1 MPTDSEQS
9 IQLYRM
15 MVRIRTFEE
24 TVLEMFRTGR
34 GPRHSHLSI
43 GQEAVAAGTCLAL
56 RPDDYVTSTHRGH
69 HHLIAK
75 GGEYKPAMAEIAG
88 KATGYCGGKGGTMHI
103 ADFNLGMLGAISIV
117 GGGMPIAVGAA
128 MSAQL
133 RGTDQVAVCF
143 FGDGGTAQGNFNEG
157 LNMAAIWD
165 LPVLFLCE
173 NNQYMESCRFER
185 VTAGPGIHRRA
196 EGYGMPGV
204 SVDGNDA
211 VEVYEATRQAVE
223 RARAGEGPTL
233 LECLTYRRMGHNTND
248 PAEYRAEEELKVW
261 EQKDPIDR
269 LRATLIEQGL
279 LSAEE
284 DEELRR
290 ELSEEGQAAMEF
302 ALESPMPSEDRLFT
316 DIYAPAYQ
324 PPTPPPA
331 PGERQLNCRRA
342 IQEALREEMEGDD
355 SVFLIGEDVGAAGG
369 VFKVTAGLQQAFGVE
384 RVKDAPISENT
395 IAGAVI
401 GAALT
406 GMRPVGELMFIDLI
420 TLAMD
425 QIVNLGAKIR
435 YMTGGQASVP
445 GVIRVTYGGG
455 LAAGA
460 THSQNLE
467 AWFYHI
473 PGLKLVMPSTPYD
486 AKGLLKTAIRDDNL
500 VLFLEHKALY
510 NVRGPVP
517 EEEYLIP
524 FGVADVKREGTDAT
538 VVATG
543 KMVQEALKA
552 AQRLAGEGIEIEVID
567 PRTLSPLD
575 QDTILESVKK
585 TGRLAVFQEASEQGG
600 FGSDL
605 IRIVCRDAFYYLD
618 AAPAIVGAAHAPIP
632 MSPALEQQLLAGVED
647 LVRTIHE
654 LVPSPQS
661 V

>member
-1 MPTDSEQS
+1 M
-9 IQLYRM
+9 
-15 MVRIRTFEE
+15 
-24 TVLEMFRTGR
+24 
-34 GPRHSHLSI
+34 
-43 GQEAVAAGTCLAL
+43 AAGACLAL
-56 RPDDYVTSTHRGH
+56 RREDYVTSTHRGH

-75 GGEYKPAMAEIAG
+75 VGEYKPAMAEIAG

-117 GGGMPIAVGAA
+117 AGGIPIAVGAA
-128 MSAQL
+128 ISARL
-133 RGTDQVAVCF
+133 RGTDQVALCF
-143 FGDGGTAQGNFNEG
+143 FGEGGTSQGNFNEG
-157 LNMAAIWD
+157 LNMAALWD
-165 LPVLFLCE
+165 LPVIFLCE
-173 NNQYMESCRFER
+173 NNQYMESSRFEK
-185 VTAGPGIHRRA
+185 VTSGPGIHRRA

-204 SVDGNDA
+204 FVDGNDV
-211 VEVYEATRQAVE
+211 VEVYEAARQAVE

-248 PAEYRAEEELKVW
+248 PAEYRAEDELKAW

-269 LRATLIEQGL
+269 FRTTLIDAEL
-279 LSAEE
+279 LSPEE
-284 DEELRR
+284 DTRIRDEF
-290 ELSEEGQAAMEF
+290 SQEGRAAIEF
-302 ALESPMPSEDRLFT
+302 ALESPVPDEDRLFT
-316 DIYAPAYQ
+316 DIFAPPYEPAS
-324 PPTPPPA
+324 PPPP
-331 PGERQLNCRRA
+331 PGPRQLNCRKA
-342 IQEALREEMEGDD
+342 IAEALREEMERDD
-355 SVFLIGEDVGAAGG
+355 KVFMIGEDVGGAGG
-369 VFKVTAGLQQAFGVE
+369 VFKVTVGLQQTFGME

-445 GVIRVTYGGG
+445 GVIRVTYGGS

-510 NVRGPVP
+510 NVRGSVP

-538 VVATG
+538 VVTTG
-543 KMVQEALKA
+543 RMVQEALKA
-552 AQRLAGEGIEIEVID
+552 AERLAGEGIEIEVID

-575 QDTILESVKK
+575 EGTILESVKK
-585 TGRLAVFQEASEQGG
+585 TGRLAVFQEASERGG

-632 MSPALEQQLLAGVED
+632 MSPTLEQQLLPGAED

-654 LVPSPQS
+654 LVPSQQS

>member
-1 MPTDSEQS
+1 MPIDPEQL

-43 GQEAVAAGTCLAL
+43 GQEAVAAGACLAL

-75 GGEYKPAMAEIAG
+75 GGHYKPAMAEIAV
-88 KATGYCGGKGGTMHI
+88 KVTGYCGGKGGTMHI

-117 GGGMPIAVGAA
+117 AGGIPIAVGAA
-128 MSAQL
+128 ISARL
-133 RGTDQVAVCF
+133 RGTDQVTVCF
-143 FGDGGTAQGNFNEG
+143 FGEGGASQGNFNEG
-157 LNMAAIWD
+157 LNMAALWN
-165 LPVLFLCE
+165 LPVIFLCE
-173 NNQYMESCRFER
+173 NNQYMESSRFEN
-185 VTAGPGIHRRA
+185 VTAGSGIYKRA

-204 SVDGNDA
+204 SVDGNDV
-211 VEVYEATRQAVE
+211 VEVYEATRQAVD
-223 RARAGEGPTL
+223 RARKGEGPTL

-248 PAEYRAEEELKVW
+248 PAEYRSEEELKLW

-269 LRATLIEQGL
+269 FRTALIDEGL
-279 LSAEE
+279 LTPEE
-284 DEELRR
+284 DEQIRGEFRQ
-290 ELSEEGQAAMEF
+290 EGQAALEF
-302 ALESPMPSEDRLFT
+302 ALASPVPGEDRLFT

-324 PPTPPPA
+324 PASPSPA
-331 PGERQLNCRRA
+331 PGERQLSYRKAVR
-342 IQEALREEMEGDD
+342 EALAGEMERDD
-355 SVFLIGEDVGAAGG
+355 AVFMIGEDIGAAGG
-369 VFKVTAGLQQAFGVE
+369 IFKVTAGLQQTYGVE
-384 RVKDAPISENT
+384 RVRDAPISENT

-473 PGLKLVMPSTPYD
+473 PGLKLVMASTPYD

-524 FGVADVKREGTDAT
+524 LGVADVKREGTDAT

-543 KMVQEALKA
+543 RMVQEALKA
-552 AQRLAGEGIEIEVID
+552 AERLAGDGIEIEVID

-575 QDTILESVKK
+575 EDTILESVEK
-585 TGRLAVFQEASEQGG
+585 TGRLVVFQEASEQGG

-605 IRIVCRDAFYYLD
+605 IRIVCRRAFYYLD
-618 AAPAIVGAAHAPIP
+618 AAPAIVGAAHTPIP
-632 MSPALEQQLLAGVED
+632 MSPTLEQKLLPTAED
-647 LVRTIHE
+647 LIQSIQQ
-654 LVPSPQS
+654 LVPRLAR
-661 V
+661 

>member
-1 MPTDSEQS
+1 MPIEPAQM
-9 IQLYRM
+9 IELYRM
-15 MVRIRTFEE
+15 MVRIRTFEA
-24 TVLEMFRTGR
+24 TVLELFRTGR

-43 GQEAVAAGTCLAL
+43 GQEAVAAGVCLAL
-56 RPDDYVTSTHRGH
+56 RRDDYVTSTHRGH

-75 GGEYKPAMAEIAG
+75 GGEYGPAMAEIAG
-88 KATGYCGGKGGTMHI
+88 KVTGYCGGKGGTMHI
-103 ADFNLGMLGAISIV
+103 ADLNLGMLGAISIV
-117 GGGMPIAVGAA
+117 AGGIPIAVGAA
-128 MSAQL
+128 ISAQL

-143 FGDGGTAQGNFNEG
+143 FGEGGSAQGNFNEG
-157 LNMAAIWD
+157 LNMAAVWK
-165 LPVLFLCE
+165 LPVIFVCE
-173 NNQYMESCRFER
+173 NNQYIESSRFEK
-185 VTAGPGIHRRA
+185 VTAGPGIYQRA
-196 EGYGMPGV
+196 AGYGIPGV
-204 SVDGNDA
+204 TTDGNDV
-211 VEVYEATRQAVE
+211 VEVYEATRAAVE

-233 LECLTYRRMGHNTND
+233 LECATYRILGHNTND
-248 PAEYRAEEELKVW
+248 PAEYRSKEELKLW
-261 EQKDPIDR
+261 EQQDPLDR
-269 LRATLIEQGL
+269 SRTDLFDARL
-279 LSAEE
+279 LTPEE
-284 DEELRR
+284 DTCIQEELRQ
-290 ELSEEGQAAMEF
+290 EAQVALKFG
-302 ALESPMPSEDRLFT
+302 LESPVPEANLLFT

-324 PPTPPPA
+324 PAGPPPP
-331 PGERQLNCRRA
+331 PGTRQLNCRKA
-342 IQEALREEMEGDD
+342 ITEALREEMQRDD
-355 SVFLIGEDVGAAGG
+355 RVFMLGEDIGAAGG
-369 VFKVTAGLQQAFGVE
+369 VFKVTAGLQQMFGVE
-384 RVKDAPISENT
+384 RVRDAPISENT

-435 YMTGGQASVP
+435 YMTGGQATVP

-460 THSQNLE
+460 THSQSLE

-473 PGLKLVMPSTPYD
+473 PGLKLVMASTPYD
-486 AKGLLKTAIRDDNL
+486 AKGLLKAAIRDDNL

-543 KMVQEALKA
+543 RMVHQALKA
-552 AQRLAGEGIEIEVID
+552 AEWLTREGIEIEVID

-575 QDTILESVKK
+575 EDTILESVKK

-618 AAPAIVGAAHAPIP
+618 AVPAVVGAAHAPIP
-632 MSPALEQQLLAGVED
+632 MSPSLEQQLLPGAED
-647 LVRTIHE
+647 LVRTIHQ
-654 LVPSPQS
+654 LVPSK
-661 V
+661 